1 MDALKLFLES
11 SVSLLIGFL
20 GNTGFSASLLLAPFV
35 ILLFGYI
42 VDILRLVWVSLWK
55 I

>member
-11 SVSLLIGFL
+11 SVTLITSFL
-20 GNTGFSASLLLAPFV
+20 GYSGFSASLLLAPFV